1 MDSFDLIIF
10 LITVNIG
17 FIFLVIILFC
27 YIITGKI
34 ISNYRDARKKKLFG
48 ELEDAFL
55 PLIVSNDESGVQKV
69 LANIG
74 QKNLEN
80 FIEFISVYLSNIKGD
95 DFDRIINAVYKSP
108 AFKILCD
115 STTSGDLDT
124 RLYSIYCLGLLKKPV
139 CIDNL
144 LNALSDANFFVR
156 MAAVKAI
163 AEIGCFSALD
173 QVLDAL
179 SREKL
184 VTSYKLSETLW
195 SFGEEICE
203 PLLKILKTRD
213 GRIIKIHEEDL
224 LTASVIEILG
234 YFKYFDASEEIH
246 AVLKETKINLIIKNC
261 IYSLGKMVY
270 TDSLR
275 DVEKYLD
282 SRDPEVRVSAVKAI
296 LEFRSVEKIDTLKYL
311 LNDSDWNVRY
321 NAAVALYEMSF
332 DFQGYMFSPELAGQE
347 MSRAYRTIVHVL
359 TEKYTPEAEAGI

>member
-17 FIFLVIILFC
+17 FIFLVIILFG

-34 ISNYRDARKKKLFG
+34 ISNYRETRKKKLFG

-55 PLIVSNDESGVQKV
+55 PLIVANDESGVQKT
-69 LANIG
+69 LSTIG
-74 QKNLEN
+74 VKNLEN

-95 DFDRIINAVYKSP
+95 DFDRIINAIYRSP
-108 AFKILCD
+108 VFKILCD
-115 STTSGDLDT
+115 STASSDLDT

-144 LNALSDANFFVR
+144 LNALGDGNFFVR

-163 AEIGCFSALD
+163 AEIKCFSALD
-173 QVLDAL
+173 RVLEAL
-179 SREKL
+179 AREKL

-203 PLLKILKTRD
+203 PLLAELKKRD
-213 GRIIKIHEEDL
+213 GRIVRIHEEDL
-224 LTASVIEILG
+224 LTASMIEIMG
-234 YFKYFDASEEIH
+234 YFKYFDAAEEIH
-246 AVLKETKINLIIKNC
+246 AVLKETKVNLIVKSC

-275 DVEKYLD
+275 AVETHLD

-296 LEFRSVEKIDTLKYL
+296 LEFRCVEKIDKLKSL

-321 NAAVALYEMSF
+321 NSAIALYEMSF

-347 MSRAYRTIVHVL
+347 MSMAYRTIVHVL
-359 TEKYTPEAEAGI
+359 TEKYTTEAEAGI